1 MEYNNGI
8 ILTIPRG
15 LRVTSLNNNDMN
27 NLSDIKSGTFSCNFS
42 IDSRA
47 HVCETRDKLKKLL
60 RFLVT
65 KLLDVRDDEF

>member
-1 MEYNNGI
+1 MEYIMEYNNGI
-8 ILTIPRG
+8 IWAIL
-15 LRVTSLNNNDMN
+15 
-27 NLSDIKSGTFSCNFS
+27 KKCGTFSCNFS

-47 HVCETRDKLKKLL
+47 HVCETRDKLEKLL